1 MDERKSRFDNKALG
15 ENFMKIIITGAM
27 GLIGSH
33 TARMLEEDGHEVYK
47 TDIVP
52 GKDIFQLDLLDKEAT
67 SKYIMSVK
75 PDVVYHFAANA
86 AEGKAQF
93 SPIDIT
99 QRNVG
104 IFLNVLVPSIN
115 SGMKR
120 FIFTSSIAVYGSIEI
135 PFKESDPP
143 IPQDIY
149 GINKVACEQTLRV
162 LAKVHDFEYVIARP
176 HNVYGPNQNMS
187 DPYRNV
193 VTLFMNSLLHNK
205 PYSIFGDGTM
215 KRCFSYIDDVVK
227 VLKEMA
233 VKPVAGLT
241 VNVGSEKTYTINE
254 LSDTIRE
261 VSGIDI
267 KPKYLPD
274 RPQEVHTAESD
285 HSICKIVFGYED
297 TPFLEGIKKTWE
309 WCKDQGPQKLEFTNI
324 EIPSKKI
331 PKTWNKD
338 ED

>member
-1 MDERKSRFDNKALG
+1 MNILV
-15 ENFMKIIITGAM
+15 TGAA

-33 TARMLEEDGHEVYK
+33 VARMLEDEGYNVFK

-52 GKDIFQLDLLDKEAT
+52 GENIHQLDLLDKEAT
-67 SKYIMSVK
+67 AEYIKSVD
-75 PDVVYHFAANA
+75 PEVVYHFAANA

-99 QRNVG
+99 QRNIG

-115 SGMKR
+115 AGMKR

-149 GINKVACEQTLRV
+149 GINKVACEQMLRV
-162 LAKVHDFEYVIARP
+162 LSKVHDFEYVLARP
-176 HNVYGPNQNMS
+176 HNVYGPGQSMK

-193 VTLFMNSLLHNK
+193 VTLFMNSLLK
-205 PYSIFGDGTM
+205 GEPYSIFGDGSM
-215 KRCFSYIDDVVK
+215 KRCFSYIDDVAV
-227 VLKEMA
+227 VLKNMA
-233 VKPVAGLT
+233 EGPYHGLT
-241 VNVGSEKTYTINE
+241 VNLGSEKLYTINE
-254 LSDTIRE
+254 LSDAIRK

-267 KPKYLPD
+267 EPNYLPD

-285 HSICKIVFGYED
+285 HSVCKIVFGYDD
-297 TPFLEGIKKTWE
+297 TPFEKGIKETWE
-309 WCKDQGPQKLEFTNI
+309 WCKAQGPQEHEHTEI
-324 EIPSKKI
+324 EIPSKKL
-331 PKTWNKD
+331 PKTWKKD
-338 ED
+338 

>member
-1 MDERKSRFDNKALG
+1 MG
-15 ENFMKIIITGAM
+15 GYMKIICTGAM

-33 TARMLEEDGHEVYK
+33 TAKRLEDMGHEVFK

-52 GKDIFQLDLLDKEAT
+52 GDSVFQLDLLDKEAT
-67 SKYIMSVK
+67 AKYIMDIK

-99 QRNVG
+99 QRNLG

-115 SGMKR
+115 AGMKR
-120 FIFTSSIAVYGSIEI
+120 FVFTSSIAVYGEI
-135 PFKESDPP
+135 ALPFKESDPP
-143 IPQDIY
+143 MPQDIY

-176 HNVYGPNQNMS
+176 HNVYGPNQNMR

-193 VTLFMNSLLHNK
+193 VTLFMNALLHNK
-205 PYSIFGDGTM
+205 AYSIFGDGSM
-215 KRCFSYIDDVVK
+215 KRCFSYIDDVVD
-227 VLKEMA
+227 VLSRMA
-233 VKPVAGLT
+233 TDKVAGLT

-254 LSDTIRE
+254 LSDVIRE

-267 KPKYLPD
+267 EPNYLPD
-274 RPQEVHTAESD
+274 RPQEVHTAQSD
-285 HSICKIVFGYED
+285 HSICKIVFGYKD
-297 TPFLEGIKKTWE
+297 TPFKEGIKKTWE
-309 WCKDQGPQKLEFTNI
+309 YCKLQGAQEQEFTEV
-324 EIPSKKI
+324 EIDSLKV
-331 PKTWNKD
+331 PKTWKK
-338 ED
+338 

>member
-1 MDERKSRFDNKALG
+1 MRILV
-15 ENFMKIIITGAM
+15 TGSS

-33 TARMLEEDGHEVYK
+33 VVKKLIEEGNEVFGISRSNDNLHDQE
-47 TDIVP
+47 TRFNI
-52 GKDIFQLDLLDKEAT
+52 DLLDKKAT
-67 SKYIMSVK
+67 TDAVEKIK
-75 PDVVYHFAANA
+75 PEVVYHFAANA

-99 QRNVG
+99 QRNIG

-115 SGMKR
+115 NGMKR

-149 GINKVACEQTLRV
+149 GINKMACEQTIRV
-162 LAKVHDFEYVIARP
+162 LAKVHDFEFVIARP
-176 HNVYGPNQNMS
+176 HNVYGPGQNMR

-193 VTLFMNSLLHNK
+193 VTLFMNSLLKNK

-215 KRCFSYIDDVVK
+215 KRCFSYIDDVAE
-227 VLKEMA
+227 VLKKMA
-233 VKPVAGLT
+233 TAPVAGLT
-241 VNVGSEKTYTINE
+241 VNVGSEKVYTINE

-267 KPKYLPD
+267 EPNYLPD
-274 RPQEVHTAESD
+274 RPQEVHTAKSD
-285 HSICKIVFGYED
+285 HSICKIVFGYSD
-297 TPFLEGIKKTWE
+297 TEFLKGIKETWE
-309 WCKDQGPQKLEFTNI
+309 WCKQQGPQEQEFTEV
-324 EIPSKKI
+324 EIPSKKL
-331 PKTWNKD
+331 PKTWKK
-338 ED
+338 